1 MYMYVHIC
9 SLPKFK
15 SKFRAIIVENK
26 PTFRI
31 HLIEKTL
38 SCENYK
44 SLTTIPDRFMG
55 RCILSFV
62 YSKNKTFWLVADASC
77 TWQSKRCKST

>member
-1 MYMYVHIC
+1 MYMYVHTC

-15 SKFRAIIVENK
+15 SKFRTVIVENK

-31 HLIEKTL
+31 HSIEKTL
-38 SCENYK
+38 SCENCK
-44 SLTTIPDRFMG
+44 SLTTRPDRFMG
-55 RCILSFV
+55 RCILSFS
-62 YSKNKTFWLVADASC
+62 YSKYKTFRLVADASC